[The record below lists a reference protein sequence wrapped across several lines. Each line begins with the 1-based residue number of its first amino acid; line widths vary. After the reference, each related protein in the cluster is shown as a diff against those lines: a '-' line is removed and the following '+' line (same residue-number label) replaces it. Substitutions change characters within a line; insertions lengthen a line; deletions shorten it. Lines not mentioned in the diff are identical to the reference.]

1 MIIIMDNYGQYVHRI
16 WRTLR
21 YLGVE
26 AKIIPNTTPLEE
38 IKAMKPNG
46 IIFSGGP
53 DIERTGNCEAI
64 LERYDEFNVPILGIC
79 LGHQLIARHFG
90 GKVGRGEKAEYSLV
104 EVEILEEDDIF
115 KGLPKRLKVWESHM
129 DEVKSLPGSFEL
141 LARSDFCP
149 IEAMRHRELPIYGV
163 QFHPEVAHTERGSEI
178 YKNFAELC
186 GSPLRRTFRK
196 I

>member
-1 MIIIMDNYGQYVHRI
+1 MILILDNGGQYVHRI

-38 IKAMKPNG
+38 IKAMEPKG

-53 DIERTGNCEAI
+53 DIEKTGNCSAI
-64 LERYDEFNVPILGIC
+64 LGHYDEFSVPILGIC

-104 EVEILEEDDIF
+104 EIEIVDEDDLF
-115 KGLPKRLKVWESHM
+115 VGFPGRLKVWESHM
-129 DEVKSLPGSFEL
+129 DEVKELPPGFKL
-141 LARSDFCP
+141 LARSETCP
-149 IEAMRHRELPIYGV
+149 VEAMKHEKLPIYGV
-163 QFHPEVAHTERGSEI
+163 QFHPEVAHTERGAEV
-178 YKNFAELC
+178 YENFVALTK
-186 GSPLRRTFRK
+186 TF
-196 I
+196 